1 MKKIIILS
9 DTHGNNDV
17 MSRILKSNNYDIA
30 IHSGDYEC
38 DPNYMIKNFDYFVQ
52 GNHDFHNQPNKLTF
66 EIEGIKFHLQHGHL
80 IGSYDDLDDNN
91 YMSDIISALEIDVI
105 IHGHTHKTKVVELD
119 NNKYIVNP
127 GSTILPRGT
136 SEASYLLAT
145 IDNGK
150 INFEIKLVK
159 EIL

>member
-9 DTHGNNDV
+9 DTHNKNDITDK
-17 MSRILKSNNYDIA
+17 ILKSNTYDIA

-52 GNHDFHNQPNKLTF
+52 GNHDFDKQPDELTF

-80 IGSYDDLDDNN
+80 IGSYDQLDNN
-91 YMSDIISALEIDVI
+91 DYMSAIIDELKIDVI
-105 IHGHTHKTKVVELD
+105 IHGHTHVTKVVSLD
-119 NNKYIVNP
+119 NNKYIINP
-127 GSTILPRGT
+127 GSTHLPRGA
-136 SEASYLLAT
+136 SQASYLLAT

-150 INFEIKLVK
+150 INFEKKLVK
-159 EIL
+159 EI